1 MKLEYSIKG
10 VIFKTEE
17 SNDALDI
24 IVSTNKN
31 RTTVVL
37 KARKEIKIESAQIVE
52 KYEYKMEDLVFVNGY
67 QSWTD
72 TKEFT
77 VKENLKNIY
86 KVPKFLVNK
95 FAFDKYGDAPFKKY
109 KKGVLHG
116 FDYSYIRGL
125 NPVFIGTY
133 NSKNAYLII
142 NHDIKNNEIVLESD
156 CHITLNQGDE
166 FTLFDYVLVYGD
178 LDKTIDAFFPKKMED
193 KNIFGYT
200 SWYNHY
206 QNINEA
212 IILDN
217 LKNIDPRFDLFQID
231 DGYEQ
236 FVGDWLKVDKN
247 KFPNGLDGIC
257 KEILA
262 KNVTAGIWLAPFVA
276 EEKSDLF
283 KEHPD
288 WLYKDKDGNPV
299 KCGSNWSGFY
309 VLDIYNENAKNYI
322 VECLTHY
329 KNMGFRLFKLDFLY
343 SVGMI
348 EKEDKTRAQ
357 VTEDA
362 YQIIVDAL
370 EGCKVLG
377 CGAILSN
384 SAGKF
389 TYLRIGPDV
398 SLIFDDVWF
407 MRFFHRERISTKVT
421 LQNTIYRSI
430 FSKSLFL
437 NDPDVFLLRDN
448 NISLTKEQKEALA
461 TINALFGNVLMTSD
475 NPGDYDDE
483 RKEILTKIL
492 YINQNAKDK
501 KYSRNGDFINIS
513 YTLDGNSIHLVYDT
527 NRGVFTNEG

>member
-1 MKLEYSIKG
+1 MKLAYTIKG
-10 VIFKTEE
+10 VLFQTEK
-17 SNDALDI
+17 SDDAVEI
-24 IVSTNKN
+24 NVATKQN
-31 RTTVVL
+31 RTTVIL
-37 KARKEIKIESAQIVE
+37 KAKKEIKIESIELTEPYA
-52 KYEYKMEDLVFVNGY
+52 YNPNDLVFVNGY

-109 KKGVLHG
+109 RKGVLHG
-116 FDYSYIRGL
+116 FDYSYIRGEK
-125 NPVFIGTY
+125 PVFIGSY
-133 NSKNAYLII
+133 NSRNAYLII
-142 NHDIKNNEIVLESD
+142 NHELKKNQ
-156 CHITLNQGDE
+156 ITLEADCKITLTQGDE
-166 FTLFDYVLVYGD
+166 FTVFDYAMVYGD
-178 LDKTIDAFFPKKMED
+178 LDKTIEAFFPKKMED

-206 QNINEA
+206 QNITED

-236 FVGDWLKVDKN
+236 FVGDWLKVDKV
-247 KFPNGLDGIC
+247 KFPNGLEGIC
-257 KEILA
+257 KQILD

-276 EEKSDLF
+276 EEKSDLY

-288 WLYKDKDGNPV
+288 WLYKDKEGNPI

-309 VLDIYNENAKNYI
+309 VLDIYNENAKAYI

-329 KNMGFRLFKLDFLY
+329 KEMGFRFFKLDFLY

-348 EKEDKTRAQ
+348 EREDKTRAQ
-357 VTEDA
+357 ITEDA
-362 YQIIVDAL
+362 YQLIVDTL
-370 EGCKVLG
+370 TDCKVLG
-377 CGAILSN
+377 CGAIPSN

-430 FSKSLFL
+430 FARSLFL

-448 NISLTKEQKEALA
+448 NISLSKEQKEALA

-475 NPGDYDDE
+475 NPGDYDEE
-483 RKEILTKIL
+483 RKEVLTKIL
-492 YINQNAKDK
+492 HINQDAKNK
-501 KYSRNGDFINIS
+501 KYSRNGDLINIS
-513 YTLDGNSIHLVYDT
+513 YELDGKVINKVYDT
-527 NRGVFTNEG
+527 QRGVFNE

>member
-10 VIFKTEE
+10 VLFTTETGDE
-17 SNDALDI
+17 AVEILSEI
-24 IVSTNKN
+24 KKN
-31 RTTVVL
+31 RHVVTL
-37 KARKEIKIESAQIVE
+37 RAHKEIKIESATLVE
-52 KYEYKMEDLVFVNGY
+52 PYEYKADDLIFVNGY

-86 KVPKFLVNK
+86 KVPRFLVNM

-109 KKGVLHG
+109 RKGVLHG
-116 FDYSYIRGL
+116 FDYSYVRGA
-125 NPVFIGTY
+125 NPLFIGSY
-133 NSKNAYLII
+133 NSKNAYLIV
-142 NHDIKNNEIVLESD
+142 NHEIKKKQIVLEAD

-166 FTLFDYVLVYGD
+166 FTIFDYAMVYGD
-178 LDKTIDAFFPKKMED
+178 LDKTIDAFFPKRMED

-206 QNINEA
+206 QNITED

-257 KEILA
+257 KQILA

-283 KEHPD
+283 KEHPA
-288 WLYKDKDGNPV
+288 WFYKDKEGNPV

-309 VLDIYNENAKNYI
+309 VLDIYNEEAKAYI
-322 VECLTHY
+322 VECLNHY
-329 KNMGFRLFKLDFLY
+329 KEMGFKFFKLDFLY

-348 EKEDKTRAQ
+348 EREDKTRAQ
-357 VTEDA
+357 ITEDA
-362 YQIIVDAL
+362 YQLIVDTL
-370 EGCKVLG
+370 TDCKVLG

-407 MRFFHRERISTKVT
+407 MKFFHRERISTKVT

-430 FSKSLFL
+430 FGRSLFL

-475 NPGDYDDE
+475 NPGDYDEE
-483 RKEILTKIL
+483 RKSILTNIL
-492 YINQNAKDK
+492 HINQNASNK
-501 KYSRNGDFINIS
+501 KYSRNGDLINIS
-513 YTLDGNSIHLVYDT
+513 YTLDGKEISKVYDT
-527 NRGVFTNEG
+527 KRGVFNE

>member
-1 MKLEYSIKG
+1 MKLTYSIKG
-10 VIFKTEE
+10 VLFQTDV
-17 SNDALDI
+17 SNEVVEI
-24 IVSTNKN
+24 NVVTKQN

-37 KARKEIKIESAQIVE
+37 RAKKDIKIESAEILE
-52 KYEYKMEDLVFVNGY
+52 PYTYDPEDLIFVNGY

-86 KVPKFLVNK
+86 KVPKFLVNM

-109 KKGVLHG
+109 RKGVLHG
-116 FDYSYIRGL
+116 FDYSYIRGKKPL
-125 NPVFIGTY
+125 FIGTY
-133 NSKNAYLII
+133 NSKNAYLIV
-142 NHDIKNNEIVLESD
+142 NHEIKNNQIVLEAD
-156 CHITLNQGDE
+156 CKISLNQDEE
-166 FTLFDYVLVYGD
+166 FTIFDYAMVYGD
-178 LDKTIDAFFPKKMED
+178 LDATLAAFFPKKMNE

-206 QNINEA
+206 QNITEA

-217 LKNIDPRFDLFQID
+217 LANIDPRFDLFQID

-236 FVGDWLKVDKN
+236 FVGDWLKVDKV

-257 KEILA
+257 KQILA
-262 KNVTAGIWLAPFVA
+262 KGVTAGIWLAPFVA

-283 KEHPD
+283 KDHPN
-288 WLYKDKDGNPV
+288 WFYKDKDGNPV

-309 VLDIYNENAKNYI
+309 VLDIYNEEAKAYI
-322 VECLTHY
+322 VECLNHY
-329 KNMGFRLFKLDFLY
+329 KEMGFRFFKLDFLY

-348 EKEDKTRAQ
+348 EREDKTRAQ
-357 VTEDA
+357 ITEDA
-362 YQIIVDAL
+362 YNIIVDTL
-370 EGCKVLG
+370 KDCKVLG

-407 MRFFHRERISTKVT
+407 MKFFHRERISTKVT

-430 FSKSLFL
+430 FARSLFL

-448 NISLTKEQKEALA
+448 NISLSLEQREALA

-475 NPGDYDDE
+475 NPGDYDDA
-483 RKEILTKIL
+483 RKEILNRIL
-492 YINQNAKDK
+492 HINHDATDRR
-501 KYSRNGDFINIS
+501 YSRNGDLINIS
-513 YTLDGNSIHLVYDT
+513 YMLDDEEIHKVYDT
-527 NRGVFTNEG
+527 KRGVFND

>member
-1 MKLEYSIKG
+1 MKLTYSIKG
-10 VIFKTEE
+10 VLFHTED
-17 SNDALDI
+17 SDDAVVI
-24 IVSTNKN
+24 SETKNNN

-37 KARKEIKIESAQIVE
+37 KAKKDIKIESAEICM
-52 KYEYKMEDLVFVNGY
+52 EYSYQSNDLVFVNGY

-86 KVPKFLVNK
+86 KVPKFLVDK

-109 KKGVLHG
+109 RKNVLHG
-116 FDYSYIRGL
+116 FDYSYIKGN

-142 NHDIKNNEIVLESD
+142 NHEIKNNKIVLESD
-156 CHITLNQGDE
+156 AKITLNEGDE
-166 FTLFDYVLVYGD
+166 FIIFDYACVFGP
-178 LDKTIDAFFPKKMED
+178 LDATINQFFPKTMKQ

-206 QNINEA
+206 QNITED
-212 IILDN
+212 IILLN

-247 KFPNGLDGIC
+247 KFPNGLEGIC

-288 WLYKDKDGNPV
+288 WFYKDKNGLPV

-309 VLDIYNENAKNYI
+309 VLDIYNEDAKNYI
-322 VECLTHY
+322 VECLNHY
-329 KNMGFRLFKLDFLY
+329 KKMGFRFFKLDFLY

-357 VTEDA
+357 ITEDA
-362 YQIIVDAL
+362 YQLIVDTL
-370 EGCKVLG
+370 DGCEVLG

-407 MRFFHRERISTKVT
+407 MKFFHRERISTKVT

-430 FSKSLFL
+430 FSRSLFL

-448 NISLTKEQKEALA
+448 NISLSKEQKEALA

-475 NPGDYDDE
+475 NPGDYDDA
-483 RKEILTKIL
+483 RKELLTKIL
-492 YINQNAKDK
+492 HINQNATNK
-501 KYSRNGDFINIS
+501 KYERNGDLINIS
-513 YTLDGNSIHLVYDT
+513 YTLDGKDINKVYDT
-527 NRGVFTNEG
+527 KRGVFND